1 MSKLSDSLRRYRY
14 LWPHSN
20 SRASSHWRTLEDKRV
35 YVRDMPESLAEL
47 AADSRWPAFFPSSI
61 CFVTT
66 AEGSE
71 VALEK
76 VVGASIVNRFPY
88 VLGLAFCKQRLSE
101 RHHVR
106 RVFTQMLESG
116 GSLAVQFLPPGQALD
131 SAMNAIT
138 VVPEERTHLRIAH
151 SGLSVRK
158 ALTNDAPV
166 FNSAYMVY
174 EASLVKPG
182 KDFQGSPV
190 NSTSWIDVGSH
201 TIYFLEIN
209 GIQLRQDI
217 AERRHQI
224 LWRSLPAWEP
234 QFKLQGS
241 VPAKGSRVQDGRY
254 QKGYTPLYAFPS
266 ANTIAFEADTVEN
279 GMAVKYLSPLPED
292 QVEVDN
298 ERSRWPCFFPSSVG
312 MITTWAAD
320 SIPNL
325 MPCGSTAIVSR
336 HPLVIALCVCYVGIS
351 ERYVRRATL
360 DIIRRTGKFGCGVP
374 FINDVVVDALK
385 YAGNISVAGDPE
397 KVAHAGLE
405 VEQDDWAPVLP
416 ALPVHFDCQVIGEV
430 PLGTHVMFLGKV
442 RRIRV
447 RADVTLDNPIEWC
460 PWADVVPVRK

>member
-1 MSKLSDSLRRYRY
+1 MLSDSLRRYRY
-14 LWPHSN
+14 LWPHFNLHASLRW
-20 SRASSHWRTLEDKRV
+20 RALEDKRV
-35 YVRDMPESLAEL
+35 YVRDMPESSAEL
-47 AADSRWPAFFPSSI
+47 ATDSRWPAFLPSPI

-66 AEGSE
+66 TDGSN

-88 VLGLAFCKQRLSE
+88 VLAVSFCKQRLSE

-106 RVFTQMLESG
+106 RVFTEMLESS
-116 GSLAVQFLPPGQALD
+116 GSLAVQFLPPSQALD
-131 SAMNAIT
+131 SAINAIT

-151 SGLSVRK
+151 SGLSMRK

-166 FNSAYMVY
+166 LNCAYMVY

-182 KDFQGSPV
+182 KDFQGGPIY
-190 NSTSWIDVGSH
+190 STPWIDVGSH
-201 TIYFLEIN
+201 RIYLMEIN
-209 GIQLRQDI
+209 AIQLRRDI
-217 AERRHQI
+217 AEGCSQI

-241 VPAKGSRVQDGRY
+241 VCAEGSPVQNGRY
-254 QKGYTPLYAFPS
+254 QKGYTSYYAFPS

-279 GMAVKYLSPLPED
+279 GMAVKHLPPLPED

-325 MPCGSTAIVSR
+325 MPCGSTTIVSR
-336 HPLVIALCVCYVGIS
+336 HPLVIAACVCYVGIS
-351 ERYVRRATL
+351 ERYARRATL
-360 DIIRRTGKFGCGVP
+360 DIIRRAGKFGCGVP
-374 FINDVVVDALK
+374 FINDVVLDAIR
-385 YAGNISVAGDPE
+385 YAGNISIVQDPE

-405 VEQDDWAPVLP
+405 VGQDDWAPVLP

-430 PLGTHVMFLGKV
+430 SLGTHGMFLGKV
-442 RRIRV
+442 HRIRV
-447 RADVTLDNPIEWC
+447 RADVTPDNPIEWC
-460 PWADVVPVRK
+460 PWADVVPVHK